1 MINRKN
7 KNMILFFSLIT
18 LLACNITVKAE
29 SLFKAGI
36 SQSASPMTPKSWFA
50 SIRATNIGDM
60 VTILVDEKTS
70 TEESVDL
77 QSNKKSNLEDKFTP
91 ILDKILP
98 GKGVV
103 PKLDGWGASNKV
115 TNSSSLKKTSSISQT
130 ITTQVVQVLPNGNLV
145 VQGRKSV
152 INAGERQDIIL
163 SGIVNPRLIDGQGQV
178 KSSTIANLQIA
189 VLGKGT
195 VSRAQSDGIMSRFLR
210 LFF

>member
-1 MINRKN
+1 MINK
-7 KNMILFFSLIT
+7 KSKQSILLLSFISLFVFN
-18 LLACNITVKAE
+18 ATVRAE

-36 SQSASPMTPKSWFA
+36 SQSTSPITPKSWFA
-50 SIRATNIGDM
+50 GIRASNIGDM
-60 VTILVDEKTS
+60 VTIFVDEKTS
-70 TEESVDL
+70 TEDTVDL
-77 QSNKKSNLEDKFTP
+77 QTSQKSDLQDNFTP
-91 ILDKILP
+91 ILDKIFP

-103 PKLDGWGASNKV
+103 PNLDGWGAANKV
-115 TNSSSLKKTSSISQT
+115 SNSSSLKKTSTLSQT

-152 INAGERQDIIL
+152 VNAGERQDIII
-163 SGIVNPRLIDGQGQV
+163 SGIVNPRLIDGLGQV

-195 VSRAQSDGIMSRFLR
+195 VSRSQSNGVMSRFLR